1 MPAKGVCTV
10 NTVNSL
16 STSSRPGRSV
26 CDVVVV
32 GGGVIGL
39 TIAWRAAQSGRT
51 VVLLDPSPA
60 SGASRQAAGL
70 LAPVTEVHYGEDAL
84 LQLNLA
90 SARRY
95 PAFAAELEEAS
106 GTTIAYRQTGTLAL
120 AFDADDKAALD
131 DLHTYQET
139 LG

>member
-1 MPAKGVCTV
+1 MPAKGVCEMSV
-10 NTVNSL
+10 SA
-16 STSSRPGRSV
+16 RSGH
-26 CDVVVV
+26 DVLVI

-39 TIAWRAAQSGRT
+39 TIAWRVAQSGRSV
-51 VVLLDPSPA
+51 VVLDPAPA
-60 SGASRQAAGL
+60 SGASRQAAGM
-70 LAPVTEVHYGEDAL
+70 LAPVTEVHFGEDAL

-106 GTTIAYRQTGTLAL
+106 GTTVGYRQTGTLAV

-131 DLHTYQET
+131 DLHAY
-139 LG
+139 